1 MKTETQMSEKELE
14 LISRSLDEDLSELE
28 KRRLSQKILSKEN
41 GAQTWYRYHA
51 VSAVLHKQFPA
62 QLDKDFGQRIMQ
74 EIDNDSSQDAAPTQT
89 GLHRAK
95 STVKQIAGLAVAASV
110 AAVSVMSYQYFNKPA
125 IDPSAVMNAEINL
138 PSKIQPSTSSSI
150 QSLPVEFSPA
160 QLSNTQQQNALQV
173 PQVEENIY
181 FRQINPYIQE
191 HSGFGSQRNMTPYV
205 EIIELKDIQ
214 E

>member
-1 MKTETQMSEKELE
+1 MKTETQMSDKELE

-28 KRRLSQKILSKEN
+28 KRRLSQKILSKED
-41 GAQTWYRYHA
+41 GAQAWYRYHA
-51 VSAVLHKQFPA
+51 VSAVLHKQFPV
-62 QLDKDFGQRIMQ
+62 QLDKDFSRRVMQ
-74 EIDNDSSQDAAPTQT
+74 EIDNDSSQDAAPAQT

-125 IDPSAVMNAEINL
+125 IDPAAVMNAEINL
-138 PSKIQPSTSSSI
+138 PSQIQPATSSSI

-160 QLSNTQQQNALQV
+160 QLTNTQQQDTLKS

-191 HSGFGSQRNMTPYV
+191 HSGFGSQRNITPYV

>member
-1 MKTETQMSEKELE
+1 
-14 LISRSLDEDLSELE
+14 
-28 KRRLSQKILSKEN
+28 
-41 GAQTWYRYHA
+41 
-51 VSAVLHKQFPA
+51 
-62 QLDKDFGQRIMQ
+62 
-74 EIDNDSSQDAAPTQT
+74 
-89 GLHRAK
+89 
-95 STVKQIAGLAVAASV
+95 
-110 AAVSVMSYQYFNKPA
+110 MSYQYFNKPA
-125 IDPSAVMNAEINL
+125 IDPGAVMNAEINL
-138 PSKIQPSTSSSI
+138 PTQIQPATSSSI

-160 QLSNTQQQNALQV
+160 QLTNTQQQNSLPS